1 MIFFR
6 LLTPLIVVLFSL
18 IDLALA
24 GATIQKLIDEAPLHH
39 EIVIPPGVYSEN
51 LIITKP
57 VTLDGKGLVT
67 INGQGKGT
75 IITLLGDGI
84 SIRNLK
90 LTNSG
95 DSHDKVDAGIR
106 VRSSNNKIINN
117 VISDAL
123 FGIDFQE
130 AHNNE
135 VIGNDISS
143 KSAKLGIRGD
153 GIRVWASHRNVFKE
167 NKIHDSRDMVIW
179 YSNDN
184 TIEGNEGWN
193 NRYSLHFMFAGGNV
207 VRNNKYHHNTVG
219 IFLMY
224 SLDSLLEYNTIMYS
238 IGGTGVGI
246 GLKESGNMTLRH
258 NQIVYCTS
266 GIYLDLSPYQPEH
279 YNFFKGNK
287 VAFNITGIDFNSSL
301 PRNVFK
307 GNAFVDN
314 LEVISVHA
322 NGTARHSVWEGN
334 YYSDYQGFD
343 RDENGYGD
351 NAFEKVAY
359 LDQMWMSDDWLRL
372 FYGTPVI
379 SVVNFLSK
387 MAPISEPKLLF
398 VDNKPIF
405 TVDSEVLLSVANLQF
420 SIPQKSKKSSKD
432 NSSAQ
437 LATYQVEEEDD
448 DDDEDDDNVPAR
460 FAEVDAAEEDDEEDE
475 EDVDQNAEDYNRY
488 YLKQ

>member
-1 MIFFR
+1 MIFLR
-6 LLTPLIVVLFSL
+6 LLIPLIVCLFSL
-18 IDLALA
+18 IESIFAV
-24 GATIQKLIDEAPLHH
+24 ATLQKLIDEAPLHH
-39 EIVIPPGVYSEN
+39 EIIIPPGVYSGN

-57 VTLDGKGLVT
+57 VTLDGQGKVT
-67 INGQGKGT
+67 INGMGKGT
-75 IITLLGDGI
+75 IITLLGDGV
-84 SIRNLK
+84 SIKNLK
-90 LTNSG
+90 LVNSG
-95 DSHDKVDAGIR
+95 GSHDRVDAGIH
-106 VRSSNNKIINN
+106 VRSSNNKITNN
-117 VISDAL
+117 IISDAL

-143 KSAKLGIRGD
+143 KSAKLGVRGD
-153 GIRVWASHRNVFKE
+153 GIRVWASHRNLFKE

-184 TIEGNEGWN
+184 VIEGNEGWN

-207 VRNNKYHHNTVG
+207 VRRNKYHHNTVG

-246 GLKESGNMTLRH
+246 GLKESGNMTLQY
-258 NQIVYCTS
+258 NQIVYCTN
-266 GIYLDLSPYQPEH
+266 GIYMDLSPYQPDH
-279 YNFFKGNK
+279 FNYFKGNK
-287 VAFNITGIDFNSSL
+287 VAYNMTGIGFNSSL

-307 GNAFVDN
+307 GNAFIDN
-314 LEVISVHA
+314 LEVLSVHA

-343 RDENGYGD
+343 RDKNGYGD
-351 NAFEKVAY
+351 NAFQKLAY
-359 LDQMWMSDDWLRL
+359 LDQMWMSDEWLRL

-387 MAPISEPKLLF
+387 MAPITEPKLLF
-398 VDNKPIF
+398 VDHKPVF
-405 TVDSEVLLSVANLQF
+405 TNDNDVLLSTANLHF
-420 SIPQKSKKSSKD
+420 TAPSKNKKSTKGGTSD
-432 NSSAQ
+432 Q
-437 LATYQVEEEDD
+437 LAAYQVYEEDE
-448 DDDEDDDNVPAR
+448 DDEDDDDNVPAR
-460 FAEVDAAEEDDEEDE
+460 FSEVDALEDDDEEL
-475 EDVDQNAEDYNRY
+475 DVDQDAEDYNRY

>member
-6 LLTPLIVVLFSL
+6 LLIPLVVFLFS
-18 IDLALA
+18 IINSAFALA
-24 GATIQKLIDEAPLHH
+24 TLQKLIDEAPPNH
-39 EIVIPPGVYSEN
+39 EIIIPPGVYSGN

-57 VTLDGKGLVT
+57 VSLDGKGLVT
-67 INGQGKGT
+67 IDGLGKGT

-84 SIRNLK
+84 SIKNMK
-90 LTNSG
+90 LINSG

-106 VRSSNNKIINN
+106 VQSSNNKIINN

-143 KSAKLGIRGD
+143 KLAKLGLRGD
-153 GIRVWASHRNVFKE
+153 GIRVWASHRNLFKE

-184 TIEGNEGWN
+184 VIEGNEGWN

-207 VRNNKYHHNTVG
+207 VRRNKYHHNTVG

-246 GLKESGNMTLRH
+246 GLKESGNMTLQY
-258 NQIVYCTS
+258 NQIVYCTN
-266 GIYLDLSPYQPEH
+266 GIYMDLSPYQPEH
-279 YNFFKGNK
+279 YNLFKGNK

-307 GNAFVDN
+307 GNAFIDN
-314 LEVISVHA
+314 LEVLSVHA

-334 YYSDYQGFD
+334 YYSEYQGFD
-343 RDENGYGD
+343 RDNNGFGD
-351 NAFEKVAY
+351 NAFRKLAY

-398 VDNKPIF
+398 VDHKPAF
-405 TVDSEVLLSVANLQF
+405 TVESEVLLSTANLQF
-420 SIPQKSKKSSKD
+420 TAPQKTKKSTND
-432 NSSAQ
+432 SASNQ
-437 LATYQVEEEDD
+437 LAKYQVEE
-448 DDDEDDDNVPAR
+448 DDEDDEYDDENVPAR
-460 FAEVDAAEEDDEEDE
+460 FSEADAEEDDDEDLA
-475 EDVDQNAEDYNRY
+475 VDQNAEGYNRY